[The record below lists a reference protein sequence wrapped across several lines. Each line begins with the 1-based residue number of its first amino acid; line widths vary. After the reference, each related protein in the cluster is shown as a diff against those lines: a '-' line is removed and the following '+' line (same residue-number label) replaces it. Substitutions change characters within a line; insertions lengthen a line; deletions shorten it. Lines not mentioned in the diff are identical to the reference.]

1 MEINIELGK
10 WLLDIS
16 KYLITALLL
25 STAFGDMG
33 NPWIVMGAIFTA
45 AITFGFGYFLLAT
58 NGKNKKAENIKK
70 RNRNEIIHK
79 KK

>member
-45 AITFGFGYFLLAT
+45 AITFGFGYFLLT
-58 NGKNKKAENIKK
+58 KNGRVKKDGSIKK
-70 RNRNEIIHK
+70 RNRNKIIYK